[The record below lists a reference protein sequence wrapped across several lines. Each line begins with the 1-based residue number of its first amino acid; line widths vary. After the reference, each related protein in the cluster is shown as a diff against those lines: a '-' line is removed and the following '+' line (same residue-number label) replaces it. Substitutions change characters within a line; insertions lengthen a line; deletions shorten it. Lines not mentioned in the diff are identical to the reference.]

1 MEDTIQI
8 VEGPHDEERVGEDT
22 DPTDEPEDPH
32 NQGRVEED
40 GQDVEEQNQTQ

>member
-8 VEGPHDEERVGEDT
+8 VEGPYDEEGVGEDT

-32 NQGRVEED
+32 DEGKVEEG